1 VRREVADL
9 HKNNVRLRFIGER
22 ECLDSKLN
30 EKISNAEALTADN
43 TGLRLQVAVAY
54 GGRWD
59 IVEAARSVA
68 SKVVSGE
75 ISPESIDEA
84 TFAAEL
90 QLGGAPDP
98 DLLIRTGGEQR
109 ISNFLL
115 WNLAYAELWF
125 TDVLWPDFGQ
135 AEFEAA
141 LAYYSAGAVR
151 IARGGGAGG
160 HCARDTGRRLGV
172 VRFPGIPFDANSG
185 DVRGSRCRADGPRY
199 LVGTANQRPAVPGGP
214 CVVGWRACVDTVL
227 SDTDSR
233 RPALGRRGAGAG
245 AALHRPHCPLPR
257 KPGRPG
263 STPPSLSFTSQAR
276 PSCSAPW

>member
-1 VRREVADL
+1 MSGSEPTSPARSNIPRHVAVIMDGNGRWARKRSLPRHAGHRSGVKSVREVVENSARYGVEYLTLFACGSENWRRPEEEVGMLMSLFLEALRREVADL

-141 LAYYSAGAVR
+141 LAYYSERQRRYGHTGEQLEAVK
-151 IARGGGAGG
+151 
-160 HCARDTGRRLGV
+160 C
-172 VRFPGIPFDANSG
+172 
-185 DVRGSRCRADGPRY
+185 
-199 LVGTANQRPAVPGGP
+199 
-214 CVVGWRACVDTVL
+214 
-227 SDTDSR
+227 
-233 RPALGRRGAGAG
+233 
-245 AALHRPHCPLPR
+245 
-257 KPGRPG
+257 
-263 STPPSLSFTSQAR
+263 
-276 PSCSAPW
+276 